1 MCNSA
6 SNSRLIRLPL
16 PYLLNEMTR
25 MTHNLIDKLLDHVD
39 TALRTLCPPEHRVCR
54 RPIPNDGVV
63 NTAPLSENETRHVA
77 GLMRVNHAG
86 EVCAQALYQGQGLTA
101 RLTEV
106 RLQMEQAAAE
116 EVDHLAWC
124 EKRLEEL
131 NSKPSL
137 LNPLWY
143 MGSLCIGALAGLAGD
158 KWSLG
163 FVAETERQVG
173 AHLRE
178 HLNKLPAADLKSKAI
193 LTQMHEEERHHAE
206 MARAAGAATLP
217 LPVQA
222 MMKAVSKLMTKTS
235 YYL

>member
-1 MCNSA
+1 MA
-6 SNSRLIRLPL
+6 
-16 PYLLNEMTR
+16 
-25 MTHNLIDKLLDHVD
+25 HNLIDRLLNHVD
-39 TALRTLCPPEHRVCR
+39 TALRTLCPPEHRVCS
-54 RPIPNDGVV
+54 RPIPNDGIV

-86 EVCAQALYQGQGLTA
+86 EVCAQALYQGQALTA

-131 NSKPSL
+131 NSRPSL

-178 HLNKLPAADLKSKAI
+178 HLDKLPATDLKSKAI
-193 LTQMHEEERHHAE
+193 LTKMHEEERHHAE
-206 MARAAGAATLP
+206 MAQAAGAAALP
-217 LPVQA
+217 FPIQA
-222 MMKAVSKLMTKTS
+222 MMTAVSKLMTKTS
-235 YYL
+235 YHL